1 VNQIPAPQVL
11 AVAPTPGERTL
22 ARLRRIPRLF
32 WLTVAI
38 PTLLATVYFGLIAA
52 DRYVSESR
60 FVVRSPQRPVQAATF
75 TALLQGTGFDRSQ
88 DDAYS
93 VHDFIL
99 SRDALRELEKEL
111 QVSKAFGKT
120 GPDFINHFPQLDF
133 DDSFEALHRY
143 YQKRV
148 SVDYDSTSSVLVVRV
163 NAFTA
168 EDARRINQ
176 MLLDMSER
184 LVNQISE
191 RARQDMIRFATG
203 EVREAERRAK
213 EAALALATFRNQRAV
228 VDPEKQSVIQL
239 QQVAKLQEEIIA
251 TKTQLAQLRRYT
263 PNNPQIPALETRLNT
278 LQQEMD
284 TETAKI
290 AGGGGSL
297 AHKAVGYEPLAL
309 ERAFAEKQLAAA
321 MTALETARS
330 EAQRKQL
337 YLERIVQPNLPD
349 APTEPSRFKNVLVI
363 FVVALI
369 VWGIL
374 SLLMAGIREHY
385 E

>member
-1 VNQIPAPQVL
+1 VKQIPDPQVL
-11 AVAPTPGERTL
+11 AFAPTPSERTL
-22 ARLRRIPRLF
+22 ARLKRIPRLF

-38 PTLLATVYFGLIAA
+38 PTALASVYFGLIAA

-60 FVVRSPQRPVQAATF
+60 FVVRSPQRPMQAGSLS
-75 TALLQGTGFDRSQ
+75 ALLQGTAFSRSQ

-99 SRDALRELEKEL
+99 SRDALQELDREL
-111 QVSKAFGKT
+111 QVRKAFGHT
-120 GPDFINHFPQLDF
+120 GLDFPNRFPALDF

-148 SVDYDSTSSVLVVRV
+148 SVDYDSASSVSVLRV
-163 NAFTA
+163 DAFTA
-168 EDARRINQ
+168 ADAQRINQ
-176 MLLDMSER
+176 MLLDLSER

-191 RARQDMIRFATG
+191 RARQDMIRFAAD

-213 EAALALATFRNQRAV
+213 EATLALAAFRNQTVV

-251 TKTQLAQLRRYT
+251 TKTQLAQLRKYT
-263 PNNPQIPALETRLNT
+263 PDNPQIPALVTRLDT
-278 LQQEMD
+278 LQRELDAEMS
-284 TETAKI
+284 KV
-290 AGGGGSL
+290 AGSRGSL
-297 AHKAVGYEPLAL
+297 AEKAVGYEPLVL
-309 ERAFAEKQLAAA
+309 ERAFAERQLASA

-330 EAQRKQL
+330 EAQRQQL

-349 APTEPSRFKNVLVI
+349 VAIEPRRLRSVGVVFVLG
-363 FVVALI
+363 LI
-369 VWGIL
+369 AWGIV
-374 SLLMAGIREHY
+374 SLLAASVREHLS
-385 E
+385 

>member
-1 VNQIPAPQVL
+1 L
-11 AVAPTPGERTL
+11 A
-22 ARLRRIPRLF
+22 I
-32 WLTVAI
+32 
-38 PTLLATVYFGLIAA
+38 VYFGLIAT
-52 DRYVSESR
+52 DRYISESR
-60 FVVRSPQRPVQAATF
+60 FVVRSPQRSVQTGTL
-75 TALLQGTGFDRSQ
+75 TALLQGTGFSRSQ

-99 SRDALRELEKEL
+99 SRDALQELDRELQL
-111 QVSKAFGKT
+111 RKAFGHT
-120 GPDFINHFPQLDF
+120 GLDFLNRFPSVDF

-148 SVDYDSTSSVLVVRV
+148 SVDYDSASSLSVLRV

-168 EDARRINQ
+168 ADAQRINQ

-191 RARQDMIRFATG
+191 RARQDMIRFAAN

-213 EAALALATFRNQRAV
+213 EATLALAAFRNQKAV

-251 TKTQLAQLRRYT
+251 TKTQLSQLRKYT
-263 PNNPQIPALETRLNT
+263 PGNPQIPALVTRLET
-278 LQQEMD
+278 LQKELD
-284 TETAKI
+284 AETSKV
-290 AGGGGSL
+290 AGSGGSL
-297 AHKAVGYEPLAL
+297 AQKAAGYEPLVL

-330 EAQRKQL
+330 EAQRQQL

-349 APTEPSRFKNVLVI
+349 VAIEPRRIRSVIIVFVLG
-363 FVVALI
+363 LI
-369 VWGIL
+369 AWGIL
-374 SLLMAGIREHY
+374 SLLVASVREHLD
-385 E
+385 